1 MTRYDYKVVPAPAQG
16 RKARGVKGAEGRF
29 ALALET
35 VINEYSADGWEY
47 QRAETLPS
55 EERQGLSGKTT
66 VYRNVLVFRR
76 VREEEIE
83 AFEPR
88 LLDPPKVIPVL
99 DAARAMK
106 DDSSE
111 GASDD
116 TDARF
121 EEAEMRPEG
130 DAEPE
135 SDDAD
140 RSKS

>member
-35 VINEYSADGWEY
+35 VMNEYASDGWEY

-76 VREEEIE
+76 ARADEIE

-106 DDSSE
+106 GDSPE
-111 GASDD
+111 AASDD

-121 EEAEMRPEG
+121 EEAEMPAEG
-130 DAEPE
+130 DGAPE
-135 SDDAD
+135 RDDAET
-140 RSKS
+140 SKS